1 LAAAHTLTV
10 VRFGVVLPI
19 GSGPVADAARR
30 IEAAGFD
37 SAWVVDAHNRGLLLQ
52 DPFVAL
58 AVAASHTTHLEVGSC
73 VIQAPLRHPF
83 DLAERALTVHLV
95 AEGRFLF
102 GVGCGSTPQD
112 YAAFGLDFAERFRL
126 LDGHMRRASRL
137 WAGEEVD
144 GASLPPWPGQLNGPP
159 VLIGAFA
166 NGRWIQRAATEFDGW
181 IGSAR
186 STDLPTLCQGLAR
199 FREAGG
205 QRAVAANLAASRAD
219 AAEMLQRL
227 GEAGFDD
234 AVVIVDRHDDEE
246 LARVRALLP
255 L

>member
-1 LAAAHTLTV
+1 

-19 GSGPVADAARR
+19 GSGSVADAARR

-58 AVAASHTTHLEVGSC
+58 ALAASHTTGLEVGSC

-95 AEGRFLF
+95 AEGRFVF
-102 GVGCGSTPQD
+102 GVGSGSTAED
-112 YAAFGLDFAERFRL
+112 YTAFGLDFAERFRL
-126 LDGHMRRASRL
+126 LDGHLRTASAL
-137 WAGEEVD
+137 WSGAKVG
-144 GASLPPWPGQLNGPP
+144 GASLPPWPSQLGGPP

-186 STDLPTLCQGLAR
+186 STDLATLRRGLAR
-199 FREAGG
+199 FRDAGG
-205 QRAVAANLAASRAD
+205 RRAVVANLAASRAD
-219 AAEMLQRL
+219 AADMLHEL

-234 AVVIVDRHDDEE
+234 AVVIVERHDDDE

-255 L
+255 SR